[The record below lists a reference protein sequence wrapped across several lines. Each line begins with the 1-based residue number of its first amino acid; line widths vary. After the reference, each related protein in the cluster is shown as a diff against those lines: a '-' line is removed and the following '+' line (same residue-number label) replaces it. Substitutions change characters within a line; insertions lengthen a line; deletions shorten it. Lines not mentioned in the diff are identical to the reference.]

1 MNIPRIADALGQ
13 IGEKH
18 ISEAMDYRRIR
29 NTGSRLKYG
38 ALAAGVL
45 LVFAAAAISIRE
57 IDISVTPEP
66 DITIISIETDP
77 TITITSDE
85 IDSSVNAYETTKGTE
100 TEISDVTPA
109 IGGSDYTFSRKY
121 VNEVYNI
128 YLASQIVGNEVRDE
142 WVNNVFLMRTPD
154 EQEDPPPLYQMIH
167 DLNISKEDFIAKN
180 AENIAHY
187 YSEEVISALYL
198 EDISEMKRQLVNPL
212 ALYYDG
218 EIYTFDELSQNPQSG
233 KNIPDDVLKEYLDYI
248 ESVCEH
254 ENLLK
259 YMQEDI
265 DRIRMTCLTYGT
277 AEGTETEISDDSP
290 CIGGSDTTFM
300 RRYVE
305 KVENLYIIDQ
315 IVEPEVRDDWVENVY
330 LAQSPKEQ
338 DDLPAVYQ
346 AIHDLN
352 IPKEDFIAE
361 NEKLSDY
368 SGMYFSE
375 EVIDALYLEDISEMK
390 RRLVNPYAL
399 YYDGEIY
406 TFDGL
411 LQDPQSGAD
420 IPDDVLNEYLD
431 FIESVCEQENLL
443 KYMQN
448 DIDSLRR

>member
-1 MNIPRIADALGQ
+1 MNIPRIANALGQ
-13 IGEKH
+13 IDEKH

-29 NTGSRLKYG
+29 HTNSWLKYS

-45 LVFAAAAISIRE
+45 LVFAAAVIAFRE

-77 TITITSDE
+77 TVTITTDPTVTATSDE
-85 IDSSVNAYETTKGTE
+85 ISSTVYVSETNDTASETHETTKGTE
-100 TEISDVTPA
+100 TEISGETPP
-109 IGGSDYTFSRKY
+109 IGG
-121 VNEVYNI
+121 
-128 YLASQIVGNEVRDE
+128 G
-142 WVNNVFLMRTPD
+142 
-154 EQEDPPPLYQMIH
+154 
-167 DLNISKEDFIAKN
+167 
-180 AENIAHY
+180 
-187 YSEEVISALYL
+187 
-198 EDISEMKRQLVNPL
+198 
-212 ALYYDG
+212 
-218 EIYTFDELSQNPQSG
+218 
-233 KNIPDDVLKEYLDYI
+233 
-248 ESVCEH
+248 
-254 ENLLK
+254 
-259 YMQEDI
+259 
-265 DRIRMTCLTYGT
+265 
-277 AEGTETEISDDSP
+277 
-290 CIGGSDTTFM
+290 DTTFM

-305 KVENLYIIDQ
+305 KVDNIYIIGQ
-315 IVEPEVRDDWVENVY
+315 IVGTEVHDDWVENVY

-406 TFDGL
+406 TFDEM

-431 FIESVCEQENLL
+431 YIESVCEQENLL

>member
-1 MNIPRIADALGQ
+1 MNIPRIANALGQ
-13 IGEKH
+13 IDEKH

-29 NTGSRLKYG
+29 HTRSWLKYS

-45 LVFAAAAISIRE
+45 LVFAAAVIAFRE

-66 DITIISIETDP
+66 DITIISIETEP
-77 TITITSDE
+77 TVTIRTNPTVTATSDE
-85 IDSSVNAYETTKGTE
+85 IISASSVSETNDTASE
-100 TEISDVTPA
+100 T
-109 IGGSDYTFSRKY
+109 
-121 VNEVYNI
+121 
-128 YLASQIVGNEVRDE
+128 
-142 WVNNVFLMRTPD
+142 
-154 EQEDPPPLYQMIH
+154 
-167 DLNISKEDFIAKN
+167 
-180 AENIAHY
+180 
-187 YSEEVISALYL
+187 
-198 EDISEMKRQLVNPL
+198 
-212 ALYYDG
+212 YD
-218 EIYTFDELSQNPQSG
+218 T
-233 KNIPDDVLKEYLDYI
+233 
-248 ESVCEH
+248 
-254 ENLLK
+254 
-259 YMQEDI
+259 
-265 DRIRMTCLTYGT
+265 T
-277 AEGTETEISDDSP
+277 EGTETETSDDTP

-305 KVENLYIIDQ
+305 KVENIYIIDQ

-346 AIHDLN
+346 AINDLN
-352 IPKEDFIAE
+352 ISKEDFIAE

-368 SGMYFSE
+368 TGMYFSE

-406 TFDGL
+406 TFDEL
-411 LQDPQSGAD
+411 LQEPQSGEN

-431 FIESVCEQENLL
+431 YIESVCEQENLL